1 MWMRHAAEKHMK
13 NTVIAYLNKTYHPRA
28 VFLYGSYQRG
38 DQDAY
43 SDFDCTLIVD
53 EKPRKHDDTVIC
65 GVPLDCFLF
74 IADEA
79 ETGDPDIFLPVCDA
93 EIVQDDGVGRRL
105 QMRVRDYVHAH
116 ERIDDEEKA
125 FIRAWIRKT
134 VKRAEKG
141 DDEGNFRAVAFLWES
156 LTDYC
161 FLRDRF
167 YFGSKQT
174 IADLKRFD
182 ADGYELFHT
191 AITEKTLAA
200 IAAWAAH
207 VVKE

>member
-1 MWMRHAAEKHMK
+1 MMQDA
-13 NTVIAYLNKTYHPRA
+13 VLAYLNETYRPRA

-38 DQDAY
+38 DHDAF

-74 IADEA
+74 TVSEA
-79 ETGDPDIFLPVCDA
+79 ETEDPDLFLPLYDA
-93 EIVQDDGVGRRL
+93 KLVQDDGTGERL
-105 QMRVRDYVHAH
+105 QSRVRDYVHAH

-134 VKRAEKG
+134 QKRAKKG
-141 DDEGNFRAVAFLWES
+141 DDEGNFRSVAFLWES

-161 FLRDRF
+161 LLRDRF

-174 IADLKRFD
+174 IADLKAHD
-182 ADGYELFHT
+182 PIGYELFHH
-191 AITEKTLAA
+191 AIMDKSLVS
-200 IAAWAAH
+200 IAAWAEH
-207 VVKE
+207 VIRE

>member
-1 MWMRHAAEKHMK
+1 MK
-13 NTVIAYLNKTYHPRA
+13 DAVLAYLNETYRPRA
-28 VFLYGSYQRG
+28 VFLYGSFQRG

-53 EKPRKHDDTVIC
+53 EKPRKHDDTVIR

-74 IADEA
+74 TAAEA
-79 ETGDPDIFLPVCDA
+79 ETEDPDIFLPVYDA
-93 EIVQDDGVGRRL
+93 QIVQDDGIGVRL
-105 QMRVRDYVHAH
+105 QTRVRDYVHAH

-125 FIRAWIRKT
+125 FIRAWIRKA
-134 VKRAEKG
+134 VKRAEKD

-174 IADLKRFD
+174 IADLKRLD
-182 ADGYELFHT
+182 PDGYELFHR
-191 AITEKTLAA
+191 AITEKSPDA
-200 IAAWAAH
+200 IAAWAEY
-207 VVKE
+207 VIQK

>member
-1 MWMRHAAEKHMK
+1 MK
-13 NTVIAYLNKTYHPRA
+13 NAVLAYLNETYHPRA
-28 VFLYGSYQRG
+28 VFLYGSFQRG
-38 DQDAY
+38 DQDEY

-53 EKPRKHDDTVIC
+53 EKPRKHDNTVIC

-74 IADEA
+74 TAEEA
-79 ETGDPDIFLPVCDA
+79 EAEDPDTFLPVYDA
-93 EIVQDDGVGRRL
+93 LLVQDDGVGKRL
-105 QMRVRDYVHAH
+105 QSHVRDYVHAH

-134 VKRAEKG
+134 LKRAEKG

-174 IADLKRFD
+174 IADLERLD
-182 ADGYELFHT
+182 PDGYKLFHR
-191 AITEKTLAA
+191 AITEKSLEA
-200 IAAWAAH
+200 IAAWAVH
-207 VVKE
+207 VIQG

>member
-1 MWMRHAAEKHMK
+1 MK
-13 NTVIAYLNKTYHPRA
+13 DAVLAYLNETYRPRA
-28 VFLYGSYQRG
+28 VFLYGSFQRG

-43 SDFDCTLIVD
+43 SDFDCSLIVD

-74 IADEA
+74 TAAEA
-79 ETGDPDIFLPVCDA
+79 ETEDPDVFLPVYDA
-93 EIVQDDGVGRRL
+93 QIVQDDGIGVRL
-105 QMRVRDYVHAH
+105 QTRVRDYVHAH

-125 FIRAWIRKT
+125 FIRAWIRKA
-134 VKRAEKG
+134 VKRAEKD

-174 IADLKRFD
+174 IADLKRLD
-182 ADGYELFHT
+182 PDGYDLFHR
-191 AITEKTLAA
+191 AITEKSPDA
-200 IAAWAAH
+200 IAAWAEY
-207 VVKE
+207 VIQK

>member
-1 MWMRHAAEKHMK
+1 M
-13 NTVIAYLNKTYHPRA
+13 NNDVLAYLNETYHPRA
-28 VFLYGSYQRG
+28 VFLYGSFQRG

-43 SDFDCTLIVD
+43 SDFDCALIVD

-74 IADEA
+74 TAKEA
-79 ETGDPDIFLPVCDA
+79 ETEDPDVFLPVCDA
-93 EIVQDDGVGRRL
+93 LLVQDDGIGKRL
-105 QMRVRDYVHAH
+105 QSRVRDYVHEH
-116 ERIDDEEKA
+116 ERIDDEEKT

-141 DDEGNFRAVAFLWES
+141 DDEGHFRAVAFLWES

-161 FLRDRF
+161 VLRDRF

-174 IADLKRFD
+174 IADLRQLD
-182 ADGYELFHT
+182 PDGYELFHA
-191 AITEKTLAA
+191 AITEKSLET
-200 IAAWAAH
+200 IAAWAEH
-207 VVKE
+207 VIQG

>member
-1 MWMRHAAEKHMK
+1 M
-13 NTVIAYLNKTYHPRA
+13 NNDVLAYLNETYHPRA
-28 VFLYGSYQRG
+28 VFLYGSFQRG

-43 SDFDCTLIVD
+43 SDFDCALIVD
-53 EKPRKHDDTVIC
+53 EKPRKHDDSVIC

-74 IADEA
+74 TAKEA
-79 ETGDPDIFLPVCDA
+79 ETEDPDTFLPIYDA
-93 EIVQDDGVGRRL
+93 ELVQDDGVGKRL
-105 QMRVRDYVHAH
+105 QSRVRDYVREH
-116 ERIDDEEKA
+116 ERIDDEEKT

-161 FLRDRF
+161 VLWDRF

-174 IADLKRFD
+174 IADLRQLD
-182 ADGYELFHT
+182 PDGYELFHA
-191 AITEKTLAA
+191 AITEKSLET
-200 IAAWAAH
+200 IAAWAEH
-207 VVKE
+207 VIQE

>member
-1 MWMRHAAEKHMK
+1 M
-13 NTVIAYLNKTYHPRA
+13 NNDVLAYLNETYHPRA
-28 VFLYGSYQRG
+28 VFLYGSFQRG

-43 SDFDCTLIVD
+43 SDFDCALIVD
-53 EKPRKHDDTVIC
+53 EKPRKHDDSVIC

-74 IADEA
+74 TAKEA
-79 ETGDPDIFLPVCDA
+79 ETEDPDTFLPIYDA
-93 EIVQDDGVGRRL
+93 ELVQDDGVGKRL
-105 QMRVRDYVHAH
+105 QSRVRDYVREH
-116 ERIDDEEKA
+116 ERIDDEEKT

-161 FLRDRF
+161 VLRNRF

-174 IADLKRFD
+174 IADLRQLD
-182 ADGYELFHT
+182 PDGYELFHA
-191 AITEKTLAA
+191 AITEKSLET
-200 IAAWAAH
+200 IAAWAEH
-207 VVKE
+207 VIQE